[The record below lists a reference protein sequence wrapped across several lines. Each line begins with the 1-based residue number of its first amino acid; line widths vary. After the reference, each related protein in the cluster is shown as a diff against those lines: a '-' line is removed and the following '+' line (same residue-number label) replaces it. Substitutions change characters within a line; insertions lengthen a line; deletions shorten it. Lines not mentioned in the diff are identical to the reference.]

1 MHNLISINLGNNI
14 KLSVNS
20 NTRGNTYKLYKCNLR
35 LDVEKYFFCNRVI
48 NVWNSLPNDVVCC
61 MSLSSFK
68 YKLKDVNFQP
78 FLKGH
83 AVI

>member
-1 MHNLISINLGNNI
+1 M
-14 KLSVNS
+14 
-20 NTRGNTYKLYKCNLR
+20 YKLDKCHFR
-35 LDVEKYFFCNRVI
+35 LDVKKYFFCNRVI

-61 MSLSSFK
+61 TSLSSFK

-78 FLKGH
+78 FLMGH